1 MKKLA
6 IIDSYALAHR
16 SYHALPPLTS
26 PDGVLVNGVYGFML
40 IFLKM
45 LKDLNPDYVLAT
57 FDMAAPTFR
66 HKEYKEYK
74 AKRVKM
80 PDNFY
85 EQVLLIKDLL
95 RKFGVPILEKEGY
108 EADDLIGSVVEKL
121 KSQDVEIFIVTGDL
135 DTLQLVND
143 KVFVYTLHQGLRDTI
158 IYDKE
163 KIRERFH
170 LEPEQLGD
178 WKALRGDPSDNV
190 PGVPSI
196 GEKTAQE
203 LIKNFDNLDNLYE
216 QLKSCSSE
224 KEFIAKNPEIKISP
238 RIFKNLKD
246 FEDQAYFSRHLVLID
261 KEAPFDFGLEEAK
274 FQIPDEGELKG
285 LLNKLGFQS
294 LLLKIF
300 DAEKNKVLEG
310 EKQSMLTIKDLP
322 EMEKLVE
329 KAKKT
334 ETIGLL
340 LDFEGEKWGERKI
353 RGLGISFLDKSLF
366 YLPKGFFNDF
376 FSEKIDWQTK
386 KIISFEAKIIFEE
399 LKELP
404 PVLIEDIKIL
414 AWLLDPDRKNYTISS
429 LEKFFLKQETAPLFE
444 NSLSL
449 LVPLWESIEKKINIL
464 QLENVWEKI
473 ERPLIPLISLM
484 EENGILVDEKLLQ
497 NLLELNEGE
506 ISNLEKQIYQMAD
519 GVFNINSPQQLSAV
533 LFERL
538 KICAGKVK
546 KTSMGRISTNASELS
561 KIENEHPIVPLL
573 IKYRALEKLKNSFLK
588 TLPGFI
594 NNQTKRIHT
603 IWNQTGT
610 ATGRLSSEKPNLQN
624 IPQEGHFMSQIR
636 QAFVAEEYFR
646 LVSFDYS
653 QIELRLAAHLS
664 QDKTMIEI
672 FKEGKDIHLMTAAYI
687 HNIPEKKVTVEMR
700 NQAKALNFGII
711 YGMGDK
717 AFAETAKISL
727 EQAKIFREKYFSQF
741 FGLKNYLD
749 ASLEIAKETG
759 YAQTMFGRKRLLP
772 LLGGFGRTAKEQERI
787 ALNMPIQGSA
797 ADIIKMAMIKIQD
810 FIVTN
815 NLEEKARILVQIHD
829 ELILEIKFE
838 IIEELAPFFK
848 KIMETVVEL
857 DLSLKAEV
865 RAGKNW
871 GEMKVLES

>member
-1 MKKLA
+1 MKRLA

-26 PDGVLVNGVYGFML
+26 PEGVLVNGVYGFML

-45 LKDLNPDYVLAT
+45 LKDLNPDYVLAA

-66 HKEYKEYK
+66 HQEYKEYK

-95 RKFGVPILEKEGY
+95 KEFGVPILEKEGY
-108 EADDLIGSVVEKL
+108 EADDLIGTVVDKL
-121 KSQDVEIFIVTGDL
+121 KDQNVEIFIVTGDL

-158 IYDKE
+158 VYNRE

-196 GEKTAQE
+196 GEKTAEE
-203 LIKNFDNLDNLYE
+203 LIKNFDNLNNLYK
-216 QLKSCSSE
+216 QLRDCSSV
-224 KEFIAKNPEIKISP
+224 KEFIANNPEIKISP
-238 RIFKNLKD
+238 RVFKNLKD
-246 FEDQAYFSRHLVLID
+246 FEGQAYFSRHLVMID
-261 KEAPFDFGLEEAK
+261 KEAPFDFDLEEAR
-274 FQIPDEGELKG
+274 FQIPHEGKLKD

-294 LLLKIF
+294 LLPKIF
-300 DAEKNKVLEG
+300 GVEKIKAPDKGKKL
-310 EKQSMLTIKDLP
+310 MLTIKDLS
-322 EMEKLVE
+322 ELEKLVE
-329 KAKKT
+329 KTKKA
-334 ETIGLL
+334 EMVGLL

-353 RGLGISFLDKSLF
+353 KGLGISFLDGSLF
-366 YLPKGFFNDF
+366 YLPKGFFNNF
-376 FSEKIDWQTK
+376 FSEKIDWQAK

-399 LKELP
+399 IEEFP

-429 LEKFFLKQETAPLFE
+429 LGKFFLKQETVSSFE
-444 NSLSL
+444 SFLSL
-449 LVPLWESIEKKINIL
+449 LIPLWEAIEKKINIL

-473 ERPLIPLISLM
+473 EKPLIPVISLM
-484 EENGILVDEKLLQ
+484 EENGALVDEKLLRK
-497 NLLELNEGE
+497 LLELNERE
-506 ISNLEKQIYQMAD
+506 INDLEKQIYQIA
-519 GVFNINSPQQLSAV
+519 GRVFNINSYQQLSAV
-533 LFERL
+533 LFGEL
-538 KICAGKVK
+538 KIASEKLK
-546 KTSMGRISTNASELS
+546 KTSKMKISTNASELS

-588 TLPGFI
+588 TLPAFI

-603 IWNQTGT
+603 IWNQSGT
-610 ATGRLSSEKPNLQN
+610 ATGRLSSEKPNLQS
-624 IPQEGHFMSQIR
+624 IPQGGHFMSQVR
-636 QAFVAEEYFR
+636 QAFIAEEYFR

-653 QIELRLAAHLS
+653 QIELRVAAYLS

-672 FKEGKDIHLMTAAYI
+672 FKRDKDIHLMTAAYI
-687 HNIPEKKVTVEMR
+687 HNIPEQEVTSEMR

-727 EQAKIFREKYFSQF
+727 EQAKIFRERYFSQF
-741 FGLKNYLD
+741 SGLKNYLD
-749 ASLEIAKETG
+749 ASLQTAKETG

-772 LLGGFGRTAKEQERI
+772 FLGGFGRTAKEQERI

-810 FIVTN
+810 FITSY
-815 NLEEKARILVQIHD
+815 NLGEKAKILIQIHD

-838 IIEELAPFFK
+838 IIEELAPK
-848 KIMETVVEL
+848 IKDIMETVVEL
-857 DLSLKAEV
+857 DLPLKAEA

-871 GEMKVLES
+871 GEMKTLGF